1 MAYTDEKNK
10 YPATLIENDDS
21 LNGVGKETQDKAY
34 NNSFNASDDVN
45 AQKNKTDE
53 AFGNFE
59 DIAGKTDI
67 VDQETKD
74 RMNQKFEVSDEWNQA
89 NDLTQGLMQQLISGK
104 TSYTDSLQA
113 LISQIQNRED
123 FEYDVDKDPLFQQAL
138 ASAMNSGRSAMQDT
152 IGQASALTG
161 GYGSTYATSA
171 GNQAYNSFIEDAY
184 NNLPE
189 YYQMALEAYQ
199 MEGQELYNQFNM
211 LSTADAT
218 EYQRMYNSWDA
229 SYRNTQDMWNREFS
243 TWEADVN
250 QAFNSANFQ
259 LNEHGQLVENAYNI
273 FNANMNMYESMYAK
287 EYQSWQDQVTQAQQF
302 AQLLNSD
309 WWSTTN
315 FNEGVRQYEKN
326 YAQTEYWNQKD
337 LDYKNASLA
346 EQKRQYNYSIG
357 DTNNDGVVDE
367 DERAAMGSGET
378 FTLTDPEIS
387 ACKDIL
393 ENGGSRDDVLDYLAA
408 KGKIPSGEEDDAVLD
423 SVLGIKS
430 GGTSTNVSKVKT
442 GLASTGAKGNN
453 FQTREGDNFDVYI
466 GDTPYRVENKGKVDD
481 AKLVNKLN
489 GVGANNNDVFVYDG
503 AAYVKYADAYWKV
516 GATNVLFWQTSGY
529 EQLVKELQ
537 K

>member
-1 MAYTDEKNK
+1 MAYTDDKNK
-10 YPATLIENDDS
+10 NNQYPTMLIENDDS
-21 LNGVGKETQDKAY
+21 SLNGVDKELQDKGF
-34 NNSFNASDDVN
+34 NNSFSASDEVN

-59 DIAGKTDI
+59 NIAGKTDI

-74 RMNQKFEVSDEWNQA
+74 RMNQQFEVSDEWNQA
-89 NDLTQGLMQQLISGK
+89 NDLTQSLMQQLLSGK
-104 TSYTDSLQA
+104 TSYTDSLQD

-171 GNQAYNSFIEDAY
+171 GNQAYNQFIEDAY

-259 LNEHGQLVENAYNI
+259 LNEHSQLVDNAYKI
-273 FNANMNMYESMYAK
+273 FGANMDMYESMYAK
-287 EYQSWQDQVTQAQQF
+287 EYQSWQDQVTQAQQY

-357 DTNNDGVVDE
+357 DTNNDGKVDD
-367 DERAAMGSGET
+367 DEKAALGQSAQAESWSQSEYSNAET
-378 FTLTDPEIS
+378 KF
-387 ACKDIL
+387 K
-393 ENGGSRDDVLDYLAA
+393 NGGEQALTAYAETIGRQQGWSQDTVDNFV
-408 KGKIPSGEEDDAVLD
+408 DAVLSGNSTVETP
-423 SVLGIKS
+423 SVSSFKTGNGKNFEITIGDASYNVQNGGKVTSTDCINNLNDPSKTKTYGNLKVCYNKVYVQHGADYYLVEGRATSKS
-430 GGTSTNVSKVKT
+430 GYNDLLMALTK
-442 GLASTGAKGNN
+442 
-453 FQTREGDNFDVYI
+453 
-466 GDTPYRVENKGKVDD
+466 
-481 AKLVNKLN
+481 N
-489 GVGANNNDVFVYDG
+489 G
-503 AAYVKYADAYWKV
+503 
-516 GATNVLFWQTSGY
+516 
-529 EQLVKELQ
+529 
-537 K
+537 

>member
-21 LNGVGKETQDKAY
+21 LNGVDKETQDKAY

-287 EYQSWQDQVTQAQQF
+287 EYQSWQDQVTQAQQY

-357 DTNNDGVVDE
+357 DTNNDGVVDDKDQALVDDSYKTPTQSQKQGALKAFNEGGQAAYEEYIDSLPSDIDIEEIDTYVHGNGKAEGEEGYVKGYGVLPYNQRTYTVVE
-367 DERAAMGSGET
+367 DGGVNWFGVGVDANAKVTDQYGNEY
-378 FTLTDPEIS
+378 TLKELNEFAPEIAKELS
-387 ACKDIL
+387 
-393 ENGGSRDDVLDYLAA
+393 
-408 KGKIPSGEEDDAVLD
+408 KGKY
-423 SVLGIKS
+423 K
-430 GGTSTNVSKVKT
+430 K
-442 GLASTGAKGNN
+442 
-453 FQTREGDNFDVYI
+453 
-466 GDTPYRVENKGKVDD
+466 GDTYTK
-481 AKLVNKLN
+481 
-489 GVGANNNDVFVYDG
+489 
-503 AAYVKYADAYWKV
+503 
-516 GATNVLFWQTSGY
+516 Q
-529 EQLVKELQ
+529 
-537 K
+537 

>member
-1 MAYTDEKNK
+1 MAYTDDKNK
-10 YPATLIENDDS
+10 NNQYPTMLIENDDS
-21 LNGVGKETQDKAY
+21 LNGVDKETQDKAY

-59 DIAGKTDI
+59 NIAGKTDI

-74 RMNQKFEVSDEWNQA
+74 RMNQQFEESDEWNQA
-89 NDLTQGLMQQLISGK
+89 NELTQSLMQQLISGK
-104 TSYTDSLQA
+104 TSYTDSLQD

-171 GNQAYNSFIEDAY
+171 GNQAYNQFIEDAY

-259 LNEHGQLVENAYNI
+259 LNEHSQLVDNAYKI
-273 FNANMNMYESMYAK
+273 FGANMDMYESMYAK
-287 EYQSWQDQVTQAQQF
+287 EYQSWQDQVTQAQQY

-357 DTNNDGVVDE
+357 DTNNDGVVSKEEKD
-367 DERAAMGSGET
+367 AMNQYA
-378 FTLTDPEIS
+378 DWINP
-387 ACKDIL
+387 DDVDVD
-393 ENGGSRDDVLDYLAA
+393 ENGNITGVKGYNIAGASGTNTPSVSGFKTGNDKNFEVTIGDKSYKVQNGGKVTKTQSIANLQDPSKTKTYGNLLVYNGSEIY
-408 KGKIPSGEEDDAVLD
+408 
-423 SVLGIKS
+423 IKS
-430 GGTSTNVSKVKT
+430 GN
-442 GLASTGAKGNN
+442 
-453 FQTREGDNFDVYI
+453 DY
-466 GDTPYRVENKGKVDD
+466 YRVEGRTTSK
-481 AKLVNKLN
+481 
-489 GVGANNNDVFVYDG
+489 
-503 AAYVKYADAYWKV
+503 
-516 GATNVLFWQTSGY
+516 SGY
-529 EQLVKELQ
+529 NDLVMALTK
-537 K
+537 